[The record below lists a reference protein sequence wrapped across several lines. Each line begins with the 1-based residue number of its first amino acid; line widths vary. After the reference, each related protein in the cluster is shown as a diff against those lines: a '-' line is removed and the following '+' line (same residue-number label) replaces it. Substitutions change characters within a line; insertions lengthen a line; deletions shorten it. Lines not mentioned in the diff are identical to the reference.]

1 MANFNDDDIKK
12 IRKFEEILRR
22 GLYASG
28 AEVQDVYNRVFQTT
42 MTPTSCGTCLRG
54 RIKTMVDALNRYEA
68 SIKTEIKPSE
78 ASEENKVDTVKAEEK
93 KTVVAKVNKPKG
105 KPKKKK

>member
-54 RIKTMVDALNRYEA
+54 RIKTMVDALNRY
-68 SIKTEIKPSE
+68 
-78 ASEENKVDTVKAEEK
+78 SEENKVDTVKAEEK
-93 KTVVAKVNKPKG
+93 KAVVAKVNKPKG
-105 KPKKKK
+105 KPKKKKE